1 MRYDDA
7 KFLDF
12 VSHLV
17 SDCIAASCS
26 ADQNYK
32 I

>member
-7 KFLDF
+7 KF